1 MEVATPQLVEHIKR
15 EARRRR
21 NADKT
26 GPTLSQHIEALAR
39 EKGYN
44 NYFHLRTMA
53 WVTPATSDTT
63 IVARASNGTV
73 VRVPKKG

>member
-1 MEVATPQLVEHIKR
+1 MEIATPQLVEQIKR

-26 GPTLSQHIEALAR
+26 GLTLSQHLEALAR

-44 NYFHLRTMA
+44 SYAHLRTMA
-53 WVTPATSDTT
+53 WVTPATSDMV
-63 IVARASNGTV
+63 IVARSSDGTV
-73 VRVPKKG
+73 VRIPRKT